1 MPKKIKAKELLGLV
15 NVVDMGFVEVNVN
28 KYKVSKYLNI
38 YNPIAMKN

>member
-1 MPKKIKAKELLGLV
+1 MEV
-15 NVVDMGFVEVNVN
+15 YNYTTNQVWFNVVDMGFVEVNVN